1 MFKLFNK
8 KIKENTSRGFTLV
21 EMTIVAAIFAIL
33 TVIVVVK
40 YGDFTSNL
48 LVTNMAYEIALT
60 TRQAQA
66 FGVGVRGFELDGDRG
81 FGYPYGVYFYLNDG
95 PSRDFVFFVDRN
107 DDKRCGT
114 GTESSGFSS
123 CVCAAG
129 DECIN
134 RLTLQRNIRITEIE
148 VGNDSCVNEV
158 VGSVTHVT
166 AAAVTFKRPS
176 PEARIRRQDN
186 FVDGFGFLQL
196 KVEAPATET
205 NPSYVLIRKN
215 GQISV
220 SGNDICGSSSSS
232 SPSPSSGGDSG
243 NSNE

>member
-21 EMTIVAAIFAIL
+21 EMVIVAGIFSVL
-33 TVIVVVK
+33 TVIVVLK

-66 FGVGVRGFELDGDRG
+66 FGVGVRGFELDGDRD
-81 FGYPYGVYFYLNDG
+81 FGYPYGVFFNLNDG
-95 PSRDFVFFVDRN
+95 TSETGTLARSFIFFVDRDEN
-107 DDKRCGT
+107 LLCDDGIDGPGVSNCI
-114 GTESSGFSS
+114 
-123 CVCAAG
+123 CAEG

-134 RLTLQRNIRITEIE
+134 QFTLQRNIRITSIDI
-148 VGNDSCVNEV
+148 GNESYNCT
-158 VGSVTHVT
+158 STT
-166 AAAVTFKRPS
+166 ATSVTFKRPS
-176 PEARIRRQDN
+176 PEARIIKQEGDFDEGLG
-186 FVDGFGFLQL
+186 FVQL

-220 SGNDICGSSSSS
+220 SGNNICG
-232 SPSPSSGGDSG
+232 PSSNSDG

>member
-1 MFKLFNK
+1 MFKFLNK

-21 EMTIVAAIFAIL
+21 EMTIVAGIFAIL

-66 FGVGVRGFELDGDRG
+66 FGVGVRGFESEGDRG
-81 FGYPYGVYFYLNDG
+81 FNYPYGVYFNLDDG
-95 PSRDFVFFVDRN
+95 TSETGALARSFIFFVDR
-107 DDKRCGT
+107 DDDLMCDDGV
-114 GTESSGFSS
+114 GSPGVSN
-123 CVCAAG
+123 CVCAEA

-134 RLTLQRNIRITEIE
+134 QLTLQRNIRITSID
-148 VGNDSCVNEV
+148 VGNQSFNCT
-158 VGSVTHVT
+158 SAT
-166 AAAVTFKRPS
+166 AASVTFKRPS
-176 PEARIRRQDN
+176 PEARIIKQDGD
-186 FVDGFGFLQL
+186 FEDDWGYVQV

-220 SGNDICGSSSSS
+220 SANNICGSISNSN
-232 SPSPSSGGDSG
+232 G

>member
-1 MFKLFNK
+1 MFKFFNK

-21 EMTIVAAIFAIL
+21 EMTIVAAIFGIL
-33 TVIVVVK
+33 TMIVVLK

-60 TRQAQA
+60 ARQAQA

-81 FGYPYGVYFYLNDG
+81 FGYPYGVFLNLDDG
-95 PSRDFVFFVDRN
+95 TSETGTLARSFIFFVDR
-107 DDKRCGT
+107 DDDLFCDDGVI
-114 GTESSGFSS
+114 GGPGVSN

-134 RLTLQRNIRITEIE
+134 QFTLQRNIRITSIG
-148 VGNDSCVNEV
+148 VGNQNFDCD
-158 VGSVTHVT
+158 TVT

-176 PEARIRRQDN
+176 PEARIIKQEGD
-186 FVDGFGFLQL
+186 FEDGLGFIQI

-220 SGNDICGSSSSS
+220 SGNDICGVN
-232 SPSPSSGGDSG
+232 SGPSG

>member
-1 MFKLFNK
+1 MFKFFNK

-21 EMTIVAAIFAIL
+21 EMTIVAAIFAVL

-66 FGVGVRGFELDGDRG
+66 FGVGVRGFELEGERG
-81 FGYPYGVYFYLNDG
+81 FGSPYGVYFNLDDG
-95 PSRDFVFFVDRN
+95 LESRVEARDFIFFVDN
-107 DDKRCGT
+107 DDDRYCGGVNSPCT
-114 GTESSGFSS
+114 CTT
-123 CVCAAG
+123 G

-134 RLTLQRNIRITEIE
+134 QFSLQRNIRITEIRI
-148 VGNDSCVNEV
+148 GMASCTNFSNDV
-158 VGSVTHVT
+158 VDSL
-166 AAAVTFKRPS
+166 AVTFKRPS
-176 PEARIRRQDN
+176 PEARIIRQDTCIN
-186 FVDGFGFLQL
+186 GACSDLAFAQL

-220 SGNDICGSSSSS
+220 SGNDIC
-232 SPSPSSGGDSG
+232 D
-243 NSNE
+243 